1 MLTNVPGSTARTNF
15 TVGSGDPNENGVPG
29 NPGDKFFDRSSN
41 VLYLCIQANV
51 WQFVTGAIDV
61 VPFGSE

>member
-1 MLTNVPGSTARTNF
+1 MPTNAPGSTARTNF
-15 TVGSGDPNENGVPG
+15 TIGIGDPNENGVAG

-41 VLYLCIQANV
+41 VLYLCTQTDV